1 MHHFDIGPEEIDYI
15 VDDSKWKQ
23 NLYTPGKKIKILP
36 VNNMYE
42 DNPDYVLILA
52 WNFADFIIKKNKK
65 FHDNGGKFIVP
76 LPKVKIIK

>member
-36 VNNMYE
+36 VNNIYE

-52 WNFADFIIKKNKK
+52 WNFADFIIKKNKSFMIMVENLLYLYLK
-65 FHDNGGKFIVP
+65 
-76 LPKVKIIK
+76 